1 MPDSPCSTPEARQ
14 LDFWLGEW
22 ELTWPAEQMGGA
34 QGDLGRGRNSI
45 TRLFD
50 DCVIEE
56 NFMTDDAS
64 YRGHSVSVY
73 GVSAGVWR
81 QTWVDSAGGY
91 LWLTGGEVDGQ
102 MILSTEPVEKEAGVA
117 VNRMVFAMSRP
128 TRWSGSGSG
137 ATTAGAPGPTCGTS
151 PIVDLEARRER
162 IGCRQRCD
170 QH

>member
-22 ELTWPAEQMGGA
+22 ELRWPAEQMGGA

-73 GVSAGVWR
+73 DVSAGVWR

-117 VNRMVFAMSRP
+117 VNRMVFADVETDSLEWVWQR
-128 TRWSGSGSG
+128 SDDGGS
-137 ATTAGAPGPTCGTS
+137 TWT
-151 PIVDLEARRER
+151 DLWNISYRRS
-162 IGCRQRCD
+162 
-170 QH
+170 

>member
-22 ELTWPAEQMGGA
+22 DLTWPAEQMGGA

-73 GVSAGVWR
+73 DVSAGVWR

-117 VNRMVFAMSRP
+117 VNRMVFADVETDSLEWVWQR
-128 TRWSGSGSG
+128 SDDGGS
-137 ATTAGAPGPTCGTS
+137 TWT
-151 PIVDLEARRER
+151 DLWNISYRRS
-162 IGCRQRCD
+162 
-170 QH
+170 

>member
-22 ELTWPAEQMGGA
+22 DLTWPAEQMGGA

-73 GVSAGVWR
+73 DVSAGVWR

-91 LWLTGGEVDGQ
+91 LWLTGGGVDGQ

-117 VNRMVFAMSRP
+117 VNRMVFADVETDSLEWVWQR
-128 TRWSGSGSG
+128 SDDGGS
-137 ATTAGAPGPTCGTS
+137 TWT
-151 PIVDLEARRER
+151 DLWNISYRRS
-162 IGCRQRCD
+162 
-170 QH
+170 

>member
-64 YRGHSVSVY
+64 YGGHSVSVY
-73 GVSAGVWR
+73 DVSAGVWR

-102 MILSTEPVEKEAGVA
+102 MILSTEPVEKGAGVA
-117 VNRMVFAMSRP
+117 VNRMVFADVETDSLEWVWQR
-128 TRWSGSGSG
+128 SDDGGS
-137 ATTAGAPGPTCGTS
+137 TWT
-151 PIVDLEARRER
+151 DLWNISYRRS
-162 IGCRQRCD
+162 
-170 QH
+170 

>member
-22 ELTWPAEQMGGA
+22 DLTWPAEQMGGA

-73 GVSAGVWR
+73 DVSAGVWR

-117 VNRMVFAMSRP
+117 VNRMVFADVETDSLEWVWQR
-128 TRWSGSGSG
+128 SDDGGSNW
-137 ATTAGAPGPTCGTS
+137 T
-151 PIVDLEARRER
+151 DLWNISYRRF
-162 IGCRQRCD
+162 
-170 QH
+170 

>member
-73 GVSAGVWR
+73 DVSAGVWR

-117 VNRMVFAMSRP
+117 VNRMVFADVETDSLEWVWQR
-128 TRWSGSGSG
+128 SDDGGS
-137 ATTAGAPGPTCGTS
+137 TWT
-151 PIVDLEARRER
+151 DLWNISYRRS
-162 IGCRQRCD
+162 
-170 QH
+170 